1 MITAYS
7 ISALEPQIKAA
18 EAAIDQA
25 WLLANEKQL
34 YFQLEQQIN
43 TLNQKE
49 LELFRNH
56 FNIDCISPQ
65 QGIQILQE
73 RINEY
78 NQKTAALNS
87 LSGQNISQLVEDYQ
101 MDIEGI
107 LAFYKNFVTSMETK
121 IVGIVEKTEQEAM
134 KELSREIMKL
144 ADSINKNTKMYN
156 ALAGKDGLIDI
167 VFSAKARKGN
177 FSPSTFKKIDGKSL
191 FSGTLKDT
199 TQLTEKLIKQIYDKR
214 KELKRALRNQNKEEF
229 PILNIIIKNNYGD
242 YVSEYAQA
250 TGGFATASERTKN
263 KKYDMIPEIDKVA
276 ALISSKISCKEDI
289 GLYSKIREFLL
300 RDPAQIYAG
309 RNAKSITG
317 LLGELQGYLYMT
329 IILGRE
335 PSSIG
340 WVGGQQREGHQSHTD
355 LTMVLKGEGIEERE
369 IGIQVKNSINDNMII
384 QFQDMVGL
392 TEDFKSIY
400 YFDKF
405 NVSYEITGPRGS
417 RKAVSGNPPTFT
429 SIRNQIEFLREEA
442 DRVASL
448 QAAAMMYMDVA
459 EEFSKTGQANR
470 NILYI
475 ISGQI
480 FDAATML
487 TKIRNAID
495 TRSRSSFAL
504 QAYLKKENRSTIIDD
519 LNDKGFSLIGS
530 EGGAV
535 KNVKLTTSY
544 NFKG

>member
-1 MITAYS
+1 
-7 ISALEPQIKAA
+7 
-18 EAAIDQA
+18 
-25 WLLANEKQL
+25 
-34 YFQLEQQIN
+34 
-43 TLNQKE
+43 
-49 LELFRNH
+49 
-56 FNIDCISPQ
+56 
-65 QGIQILQE
+65 
-73 RINEY
+73 
-78 NQKTAALNS
+78 
-87 LSGQNISQLVEDYQ
+87 
-101 MDIEGI
+101 MDIKGI
-107 LAFYKNFVTSMETK
+107 LAFYKDFVTSMETK

-144 ADSINKNTKMYN
+144 ADSINKGTKMYN
-156 ALAGKDGLIDI
+156 ALAGEDGLIDI
-167 VFSAKARKGN
+167 AFSAKARKGN
-177 FSPSTFKKIDGKSL
+177 FSSKAFKKADGKSL
-191 FSGTLKDT
+191 FSGALKDT

-242 YVSEYAQA
+242 SVSEYAQA
-250 TGGFATASERTKN
+250 TGGFTTASERTKN
-263 KKYDMIPEIDKVA
+263 KKYDMTPEIDKVA
-276 ALISSKISCKEDI
+276 ALISSKIGNNFYPE
-289 GLYSKIREFLL
+289 IREFLL

-340 WVGGQQREGHQSHTD
+340 WVGSQQREGHQSHTD
-355 LTMVLKGEGIEERE
+355 LTMVLNNEGIEERE

-400 YFDKF
+400 YFEKF
-405 NVSYEITGPRGS
+405 NVPYEITGPKGS
-417 RKAVSGNPPTFT
+417 RKAVSGNPPAFAST
-429 SIRNQIEFLREEA
+429 RDQIEFLREEA

-448 QAAAMMYMDVA
+448 QAAAMMYMDIA

-495 TRSRSSFAL
+495 TRSKSNFAL
-504 QAYLKKENRSTIIDD
+504 QAYLKKENRSTIIED
-519 LNDKGFSLIGS
+519 LNDKGFSLIGG
-530 EGGAV
+530 EGGTV
-535 KNVKLTTSY
+535 KSFKLTTSY

>member
-25 WLLANEKQL
+25 WQLANEKQL

-56 FNIDCISPQ
+56 FNINCSSPQ

-107 LAFYKNFVTSMETK
+107 LSFYKEFVMSMETK
-121 IVGIVEKTEQEAM
+121 VTGIVEKTEQEAM
-134 KELSREIMKL
+134 KELSKEIIKL
-144 ADSINKNTKMYN
+144 ANSINKKTKMGSAIN
-156 ALAGKDGLIDI
+156 ELVNIT
-167 VFSAKARKGN
+167 FSAKAQKGN
-177 FSPSTFKKIDGKSL
+177 FSSNAFKKANNKSL
-191 FSGTLKDT
+191 FSGALKDT
-199 TQLTEKLIKQIYDKR
+199 TQLTEKLIKNIYAKR
-214 KELKRALRNQNKEEF
+214 KELNRALKKQNKEEF

-263 KKYDMIPEIDKVA
+263 KKYDMLPEIDKVA
-276 ALISSKISCKEDI
+276 ALISSKIGNNFYPE
-289 GLYSKIREFLL
+289 IREFLL
-300 RDPAQIYAG
+300 KDPAQIYAG

-405 NVSYEITGPRGS
+405 NVPYEITGPRGS
-417 RKAVSGNPPTFT
+417 RKAVSGNPPTFVST
-429 SIRNQIEFLREEA
+429 RNQIESLREEA

-448 QAAAMMYMDVA
+448 QAAAMMYMDIA

-495 TRSRSSFAL
+495 TRSKSNFAL
-504 QAYLKKENRSTIIDD
+504 QAYLKKENRSTIIED

-530 EGGAV
+530 EGGTV
-535 KNVKLTTSY
+535 KNFKLTTSY

>member
-7 ISALEPQIKAA
+7 IKALEPQIKAA
-18 EAAIDQA
+18 EAAIDDA
-25 WLLANEKQL
+25 WLLANENRL

-56 FNIDCISPQ
+56 FNISCSSPQ

-73 RINEY
+73 RINLY
-78 NQKTAALNS
+78 NNKVTALNS
-87 LSGQNISQLVEDYQ
+87 LSGYNISQLVEDYQ
-101 MDIEGI
+101 MDIKGI
-107 LAFYKNFVTSMETK
+107 LAFYENFVTSMETK

-156 ALAGKDGLIDI
+156 ALAGKEGLIDI
-167 VFSAKARKGN
+167 VFSAKAQEGN
-177 FSPSTFKKIDGKSL
+177 FSPSAFKKIDGKSL
-191 FSGTLKDT
+191 FSGALKDT

-242 YVSEYAQA
+242 SVSEYAQA
-250 TGGFATASERTKN
+250 TGGFTTASERTKN
-263 KKYDMIPEIDKVA
+263 KKYDMIPEVDKVA
-276 ALISSKISCKEDI
+276 ALISSKIGNNFYPE
-289 GLYSKIREFLL
+289 IREFLL

-335 PSSIG
+335 PSSIR

-405 NVSYEITGPRGS
+405 NVPYEITGPRGS
-417 RKAVSGNPPTFT
+417 RKAVSGNPPTFAST
-429 SIRNQIEFLREEA
+429 RDQIESLREEA

-504 QAYLKKENRSTIIDD
+504 QAHLKKENRSTIIED

-530 EGGAV
+530 EGGDV
-535 KNVKLTTSY
+535 KNFKLTTSY

>member
-25 WLLANEKQL
+25 WQLANEKQL

-56 FNIDCISPQ
+56 FNISCSSPQ

-73 RINEY
+73 RINLY
-78 NQKTAALNS
+78 NNKVTALNS
-87 LSGQNISQLVEDYQ
+87 LSGYNISQLVEDYQ
-101 MDIEGI
+101 MDIKGI

-121 IVGIVEKTEQEAM
+121 IVGVIEKTEQEAM

-156 ALAGKDGLIDI
+156 ALAGEDGLIDI
-167 VFSAKARKGN
+167 AFSAKARKGN
-177 FSPSTFKKIDGKSL
+177 FSPSAFKKIDGKSL
-191 FSGTLKDT
+191 FSGTLKNT

-242 YVSEYAQA
+242 SVSEYAQA
-250 TGGFATASERTKN
+250 TGGFTTASERTKN
-263 KKYDMIPEIDKVA
+263 KKYDMVPEIDKVA
-276 ALISSKISCKEDI
+276 ALISSKIGGNFYPE
-289 GLYSKIREFLL
+289 IREFLL

-340 WVGGQQREGHQSHTD
+340 WVGSQQREGHQSHTD
-355 LTMVLKGEGIEERE
+355 LTMVLNNEGIEERE

-405 NVSYEITGPRGS
+405 NVPYEITGPRGS
-417 RKAVSGNPPTFT
+417 RKAVSGNPPTFAST
-429 SIRNQIEFLREEA
+429 RDQIDFLREEA

-448 QAAAMMYMDVA
+448 QAAAMMYMDIA

-487 TKIRNAID
+487 TNIRNAID
-495 TRSRSSFAL
+495 ARSKSNFVL
-504 QAYLKKENRSTIIDD
+504 QAHLKKENRSTIIED
-519 LNDKGFSLIGS
+519 LNDKGFSLIGG
-530 EGGAV
+530 EGGTV
-535 KNVKLTTSY
+535 KNFKLTTSY

>member
-7 ISALEPQIKAA
+7 IKVLEPQIKAA
-18 EAAIDQA
+18 EAAIDEA
-25 WLLANEKQL
+25 WQLANENRL

-56 FNIDCISPQ
+56 FNISCSSPQ

-73 RINEY
+73 RINLY
-78 NQKTAALNS
+78 NNKVIALNS
-87 LSGQNISQLVEDYQ
+87 LSGYNINQLVEDYQ

-107 LAFYKNFVTSMETK
+107 LSFYKDFVMSMETK
-121 IVGIVEKTEQEAM
+121 VVGILGKTEQEVM

-144 ADSINKNTKMYN
+144 ANSVNKRSKMGSAINDLVSIT
-156 ALAGKDGLIDI
+156 
-167 VFSAKARKGN
+167 FSAKAQKGN
-177 FSPSTFKKIDGKSL
+177 FSSNAFKKANDKSL
-191 FSGTLKDT
+191 FSGALKDT
-199 TQLTEKLIKQIYDKR
+199 TQLTEKLIKQMYAKR
-214 KELKRALRNQNKEEF
+214 KELKRALKKQNKEEF
-229 PILNIIIKNNYGD
+229 PILNIIVKNDYGD

-250 TGGFATASERTKN
+250 TGGFTTASERTKN

-276 ALISSKISCKEDI
+276 ALISSKIGNNFYPE
-289 GLYSKIREFLL
+289 IREFLL

-309 RNAKSITG
+309 RNAKNITG

-355 LTMVLKGEGIEERE
+355 LTMVLKDEGIEERE

-400 YFDKF
+400 YFEKF
-405 NVSYEITGPRGS
+405 NVPYEITGPKGS
-417 RKAVSGNPPTFT
+417 RKAVSGNPPTFAST
-429 SIRNQIEFLREEA
+429 REQIESLREEA

-504 QAYLKKENRSTIIDD
+504 QAYLKKENRSTIIED

-535 KNVKLTTSY
+535 KNFKLTTSY

>member
-7 ISALEPQIKAA
+7 IKALEPQIKAA
-18 EAAIDQA
+18 ETAIDEA
-25 WLLANEKQL
+25 WQLANENRL

-56 FNIDCISPQ
+56 FNISCSSPQ

-73 RINEY
+73 RINLY
-78 NQKTAALNS
+78 NNKVTALNS
-87 LSGQNISQLVEDYQ
+87 LSGYNISQLVEDYQ
-101 MDIEGI
+101 MDINGI
-107 LAFYKNFVTSMETK
+107 LAFYKNFVTSMETE
-121 IVGIVEKTEQEAM
+121 IVGVIEKTEQEAM

-144 ADSINKNTKMYN
+144 ANSINKNTKMYN
-156 ALAGKDGLIDI
+156 ALAGKEGLIDI
-167 VFSAKARKGN
+167 AFSAKAQKGN
-177 FSPSTFKKIDGKSL
+177 FSPKAFKKADNKSL
-191 FSGTLKDT
+191 FSGALKDT

-242 YVSEYAQA
+242 SVSEYAQV
-250 TGGFATASERTKN
+250 TGGFTTASERTKN
-263 KKYDMIPEIDKVA
+263 KKYDMTPEIDKVA
-276 ALISSKISCKEDI
+276 ALISSKIGNNFYPE
-289 GLYSKIREFLL
+289 IREFLL

-340 WVGGQQREGHQSHTD
+340 WVGSQQREGHQSHTD
-355 LTMVLKGEGIEERE
+355 LTMVLNNEGIEERE

-384 QFQDMVGL
+384 QFQDMIGL

-405 NVSYEITGPRGS
+405 NVPYKITGPRGS
-417 RKAVSGNPPTFT
+417 RKAVSGNPPTFVST
-429 SIRNQIEFLREEA
+429 RNQIESLREEA

-487 TKIRNAID
+487 IKIRNAID
-495 TRSRSSFAL
+495 TNSKSNFAL
-504 QAYLKKENRSTIIDD
+504 QAHLKKENRSTIIDD

-530 EGGAV
+530 EGGTV
-535 KNVKLTTSY
+535 KNFKLTTSY

>member
-7 ISALEPQIKAA
+7 IKALEPQIKAA

-25 WLLANEKQL
+25 WQLANEKRL
-34 YFQLEQQIN
+34 YYQLEQQIN

-107 LAFYKNFVTSMETK
+107 LSFYKEFVMSMETK
-121 IVGIVEKTEQEAM
+121 VVGILGKTEQEAM
-134 KELSREIMKL
+134 KELSKEIIKL
-144 ADSINKNTKMYN
+144 ANSINKKTKMGSAIN
-156 ALAGKDGLIDI
+156 DLVNIT
-167 VFSAKARKGN
+167 FSAKAQEGK
-177 FSPSTFKKIDGKSL
+177 FSLNAFKKANSKSL
-191 FSGTLKDT
+191 FSGALKDT
-199 TQLTEKLIKQIYDKR
+199 TQLTEKLIKNIYAKR
-214 KELKRALRNQNKEEF
+214 KELNRALKKQNKEEF

-276 ALISSKISCKEDI
+276 ALISSKIGNNFYPE
-289 GLYSKIREFLL
+289 IREFLL
-300 RDPAQIYAG
+300 KDPAQIYAG
-309 RNAKSITG
+309 RNAKNITG

-405 NVSYEITGPRGS
+405 NVPYEITGPRGS

-429 SIRNQIEFLREEA
+429 STRNQIESLREEA

-504 QAYLKKENRSTIIDD
+504 QAHLKKENRSTIIDD

-535 KNVKLTTSY
+535 KNFKLTTSY

>member
-7 ISALEPQIKAA
+7 IKALEPQLKAA
-18 EAAIDQA
+18 EAAIDEA
-25 WLLANEKQL
+25 WQLANENRL

-56 FNIDCISPQ
+56 FNISCSSPQ
-65 QGIQILQE
+65 QGIEILQE

-78 NQKTAALNS
+78 NQKSIALNS

-101 MDIEGI
+101 MDINGI
-107 LAFYKNFVTSMETK
+107 LAFYKNFVTSMETE
-121 IVGIVEKTEQEAM
+121 IVGVIEKTEQEAM

-144 ADSINKNTKMYN
+144 ANSINKNTKMWN
-156 ALAGKDGLIDI
+156 ALGGKEGLIDI
-167 VFSAKARKGN
+167 AFSAKAQKGN
-177 FSPSTFKKIDGKSL
+177 FSPKAFKKADNKSL
-191 FSGTLKDT
+191 FSGALKDT

-242 YVSEYAQA
+242 SVSEYAQA
-250 TGGFATASERTKN
+250 TGGFTTASERTKN
-263 KKYDMIPEIDKVA
+263 KKYDMTPEIDKVA
-276 ALISSKISCKEDI
+276 ALICGKISNNTDI
-289 GLYSKIREFLL
+289 DLYSKIREFLL

-340 WVGGQQREGHQSHTD
+340 WVGSQQREGHQSHTD
-355 LTMVLKGEGIEERE
+355 LTMVLNSEGIEERE

-400 YFDKF
+400 YFEKF
-405 NVSYEITGPRGS
+405 NVPYEITGPKGS
-417 RKAVSGNPPTFT
+417 RKAVNGNPPTFVST
-429 SIRNQIEFLREEA
+429 RDQIEFLREEA

-448 QAAAMMYMDVA
+448 QAAAMMYMDIA

-495 TRSRSSFAL
+495 TNSKSNFAL
-504 QAYLKKENRSTIIDD
+504 QAYLKKENRSTIIED
-519 LNDKGFSLIGS
+519 LNDKGFSLIGG
-530 EGGAV
+530 EGGTV
-535 KNVKLTTSY
+535 KSFKLTTSY

>member
-7 ISALEPQIKAA
+7 IKALEPQIKAA
-18 EAAIDQA
+18 EAAIDKA

-34 YFQLEQQIN
+34 YYQLEQQID

-56 FNIDCISPQ
+56 FNINCSSPQ

-73 RINEY
+73 RINLY
-78 NQKTAALNS
+78 NEKVIALNS

-101 MDIEGI
+101 MDINGI

-121 IVGIVEKTEQEAM
+121 IVGVIEKTEQEAM

-167 VFSAKARKGN
+167 AFSAKAQKGN
-177 FSPSTFKKIDGKSL
+177 FSPKAFKKADNKSL

-242 YVSEYAQA
+242 SVSEYAQA
-250 TGGFATASERTKN
+250 TGGFTTASERTKN

-276 ALISSKISCKEDI
+276 ALISSKIGNNFYPE
-289 GLYSKIREFLL
+289 IREFLL

-309 RNAKSITG
+309 RNAKSVTG

-355 LTMVLKGEGIEERE
+355 LTMVLNNEGIEERE

-405 NVSYEITGPRGS
+405 NVPYEITGPRGS
-417 RKAVSGNPPTFT
+417 RKAVSGNPPTFVST
-429 SIRNQIEFLREEA
+429 RNQIESLKEEA

-480 FDAATML
+480 FDAATIL

-504 QAYLKKENRSTIIDD
+504 QAYLKKENRSTIIED

-530 EGGAV
+530 EGGTV
-535 KNVKLTTSY
+535 KNFKLTTSY

>member
-25 WLLANEKQL
+25 WQLANEKQL

-107 LAFYKNFVTSMETK
+107 LSFYKEFVMSMETK
-121 IVGIVEKTEQEAM
+121 VVGILGKTEQEAM
-134 KELSREIMKL
+134 KELSKEIIKL
-144 ADSINKNTKMYN
+144 ANSINKKTKMGSAIN
-156 ALAGKDGLIDI
+156 DLVNIT
-167 VFSAKARKGN
+167 FSAKAQEGK
-177 FSPSTFKKIDGKSL
+177 FSLNAFKKANSKSL
-191 FSGTLKDT
+191 FSGALKDT
-199 TQLTEKLIKQIYDKR
+199 TQLTEKLIKNIYAKR
-214 KELKRALRNQNKEEF
+214 KELNRALKKQNKEEF

-276 ALISSKISCKEDI
+276 ALISSKIGNNFYPE
-289 GLYSKIREFLL
+289 IREFLL
-300 RDPAQIYAG
+300 KDPAQIYAG
-309 RNAKSITG
+309 RNAKNITG

-405 NVSYEITGPRGS
+405 NVPYEITGPRGS

-429 SIRNQIEFLREEA
+429 STRNQIESLREEA

-535 KNVKLTTSY
+535 KNFKLTTSY
-544 NFKG
+544 NFKR

>member
-7 ISALEPQIKAA
+7 IKALEPQIKAA
-18 EAAIDQA
+18 EAAIDEA
-25 WLLANEKQL
+25 WQLANENRL

-56 FNIDCISPQ
+56 FNISCSSPQ
-65 QGIQILQE
+65 QGIEILQE
-73 RINEY
+73 RINLY
-78 NQKTAALNS
+78 NNKVTALNS

-101 MDIEGI
+101 MDINGI

-121 IVGIVEKTEQEAM
+121 IVGVIEKTEQEAM
-134 KELSREIMKL
+134 KELSREIIKL
-144 ADSINKNTKMYN
+144 ANSINKKTKMGSAIN
-156 ALAGKDGLIDI
+156 ELVNIT
-167 VFSAKARKGN
+167 FSAKAQKEK
-177 FSPSTFKKIDGKSL
+177 FSSNAFKKANNKSL
-191 FSGTLKDT
+191 FSGALKDT
-199 TQLTEKLIKQIYDKR
+199 TQLTEKLIKNIYANR
-214 KELKRALRNQNKEEF
+214 KELNRALKKQNKEEF

-242 YVSEYAQA
+242 SVSEYAQA

-263 KKYDMIPEIDKVA
+263 KKYDMLPEIDKVA
-276 ALISSKISCKEDI
+276 ALISSKIGNNFYPE
-289 GLYSKIREFLL
+289 IREFLL
-300 RDPAQIYAG
+300 RDPAEMYGG
-309 RNAKSITG
+309 RNAKNITG
-317 LLGELQGYLYMT
+317 LLGELQGYLYMR

-355 LTMVLKGEGIEERE
+355 LTMVLNNEGIEERE

-400 YFDKF
+400 YFEKF
-405 NVSYEITGPRGS
+405 NVPYEITGPKGS
-417 RKAVSGNPPTFT
+417 RQAVSGNPPTFVST
-429 SIRNQIEFLREEA
+429 RNQIESLREEA

-448 QAAAMMYMDVA
+448 QAAAMMYMDIA

-495 TRSRSSFAL
+495 TNSKSNFAL
-504 QAYLKKENRSTIIDD
+504 QAHLKKENRSTIIDD
-519 LNDKGFSLIGS
+519 LNDKGFSLIGG
-530 EGGAV
+530 EGGTV
-535 KNVKLTTSY
+535 KSFKLTTSY

>member
-7 ISALEPQIKAA
+7 IKALEPQIKAA
-18 EAAIDQA
+18 EAAIDKA

-34 YFQLEQQIN
+34 YYQLEQQID

-56 FNIDCISPQ
+56 FNINCSSPQ

-73 RINEY
+73 RINLY
-78 NQKTAALNS
+78 NEKAIALNS

-101 MDIEGI
+101 MDINGI

-121 IVGIVEKTEQEAM
+121 IVGVIEKTEQEAM

-167 VFSAKARKGN
+167 AFSAKAQKGN
-177 FSPSTFKKIDGKSL
+177 FSPKAFKKADNKSL

-214 KELKRALRNQNKEEF
+214 KELKRALRKQNKEEF

-242 YVSEYAQA
+242 SVSEYAQA
-250 TGGFATASERTKN
+250 TGGFTTASERTKN

-276 ALISSKISCKEDI
+276 ALISSKIGNNFYPE
-289 GLYSKIREFLL
+289 IREFLL

-309 RNAKSITG
+309 RNAKSVTG

-355 LTMVLKGEGIEERE
+355 LTMVLNNEGIEERE

-405 NVSYEITGPRGS
+405 NVPYEITGPRGS
-417 RKAVSGNPPTFT
+417 RKAVSGNPPTFVST
-429 SIRNQIEFLREEA
+429 RNQIESLKEEA

-480 FDAATML
+480 FDAATIL

-504 QAYLKKENRSTIIDD
+504 QAYLKKENRSTIIED

-530 EGGAV
+530 EGGTV
-535 KNVKLTTSY
+535 KNFKLTTSY

>member
-25 WLLANEKQL
+25 WQLANEKQL

-56 FNIDCISPQ
+56 FNISCSSPQ

-73 RINEY
+73 RINLY
-78 NQKTAALNS
+78 NNKVTALNS
-87 LSGQNISQLVEDYQ
+87 LSGYNISQLVEDYQ
-101 MDIEGI
+101 MDIKGI

-121 IVGIVEKTEQEAM
+121 IVGVIEKTEQEAM

-156 ALAGKDGLIDI
+156 ALAGEDGLIDI
-167 VFSAKARKGN
+167 AFSAKARKGN
-177 FSPSTFKKIDGKSL
+177 FSPSAFKKIDGKSL

-242 YVSEYAQA
+242 SVSEYAQA
-250 TGGFATASERTKN
+250 TGGFTTASERTKN
-263 KKYDMIPEIDKVA
+263 KKYDMVPEIDKVA
-276 ALISSKISCKEDI
+276 ALISSKIGGNFYPE
-289 GLYSKIREFLL
+289 IREFLL

-340 WVGGQQREGHQSHTD
+340 WVGSQQREGHQSHTD
-355 LTMVLKGEGIEERE
+355 LTMVLNNEGIEERE

-405 NVSYEITGPRGS
+405 NVPYEITGPRGS
-417 RKAVSGNPPTFT
+417 RKAVSGNPPTFAST
-429 SIRNQIEFLREEA
+429 RDQIDFLREEA

-448 QAAAMMYMDVA
+448 QAAAMMYMDIA

-487 TKIRNAID
+487 TNIRNAID
-495 TRSRSSFAL
+495 ARSKSNFVL
-504 QAYLKKENRSTIIDD
+504 QAHLKKENRSTIIED
-519 LNDKGFSLIGS
+519 LNDKGFSLIGG
-530 EGGAV
+530 EGGTV
-535 KNVKLTTSY
+535 KNFKLTTSY

>member
-7 ISALEPQIKAA
+7 IKALEPQIKAA
-18 EAAIDQA
+18 EVAIDQA
-25 WLLANEKQL
+25 WQLANEKQL

-78 NQKTAALNS
+78 NQKTAALNN

-107 LAFYKNFVTSMETK
+107 LSFYKDFVMSMETK
-121 IVGIVEKTEQEAM
+121 VVGILGKTEQEAM
-134 KELSREIMKL
+134 KELSREIIKL
-144 ADSINKNTKMYN
+144 ANSINKKTKMGSAIN
-156 ALAGKDGLIDI
+156 DLVNIT
-167 VFSAKARKGN
+167 FSAKAQEGK
-177 FSPSTFKKIDGKSL
+177 FSSNAFKKASSKSL
-191 FSGTLKDT
+191 FSGALKDT
-199 TQLTEKLIKQIYDKR
+199 TQLTEKLIKNIYAKR
-214 KELKRALRNQNKEEF
+214 KELNRALKKQNKEEF

-276 ALISSKISCKEDI
+276 ALISSKIGNNFYPE
-289 GLYSKIREFLL
+289 IREFLL
-300 RDPAQIYAG
+300 KDPAQIYVG
-309 RNAKSITG
+309 RNAKNITG

-355 LTMVLKGEGIEERE
+355 LTMVLKSEGIEERE

-400 YFDKF
+400 YFEKF
-405 NVSYEITGPRGS
+405 NVPYEITGPKGS

-429 SIRNQIEFLREEA
+429 STRNQIESLREEA

-504 QAYLKKENRSTIIDD
+504 QAYLKKENRSTIIED

-530 EGGAV
+530 EGGNV
-535 KNVKLTTSY
+535 KNFKLTTSY

>member
-7 ISALEPQIKAA
+7 IAALEPQIKAA

-34 YFQLEQQIN
+34 YYQLEQQID

-56 FNIDCISPQ
+56 FNISCSSPQ

-73 RINEY
+73 KINLY
-78 NQKTAALNS
+78 NNKVTALNS
-87 LSGQNISQLVEDYQ
+87 LSGYNISQLVEDYQ

-107 LAFYKNFVTSMETK
+107 LSFYKDFVMSMDSE
-121 IVGIVEKTEQEAM
+121 IIGILQKTEQEAM
-134 KELSREIMKL
+134 KELSKEIIKL
-144 ADSINKNTKMYN
+144 ANSINKKTKMGSAIN
-156 ALAGKDGLIDI
+156 DLVNIT
-167 VFSAKARKGN
+167 FSAKAQEGK
-177 FSPSTFKKIDGKSL
+177 FSPNAFKKADGKAL

-199 TQLTEKLIKQIYDKR
+199 TQLTEKLIKNIYAKR
-214 KELKRALRNQNKEEF
+214 KELNRALKKQNKEEF

-276 ALISSKISCKEDI
+276 ALISSKIGNNFYPE
-289 GLYSKIREFLL
+289 IREFLL

-335 PSSIG
+335 PSSIR
-340 WVGGQQREGHQSHTD
+340 WVGSQQREGHQSHTD

-405 NVSYEITGPRGS
+405 NVPYEIKGPRGS
-417 RKAVSGNPPTFT
+417 RKAVSGNPPTFVST
-429 SIRNQIEFLREEA
+429 RNQIESLREEA

-504 QAYLKKENRSTIIDD
+504 QAYLKKENRSTIIED
-519 LNDKGFSLIGS
+519 LNNKGFSLIGS
-530 EGGAV
+530 EGGDV
-535 KNVKLTTSY
+535 KNFKLTTSY

>member
-7 ISALEPQIKAA
+7 IKALEPQLKAA

-25 WLLANEKQL
+25 WLLANENRL

-56 FNIDCISPQ
+56 FNISCSSPQ

-73 RINEY
+73 RINLY
-78 NQKTAALNS
+78 NEKVIALNS

-107 LAFYKNFVTSMETK
+107 LSFYKDFVMSMDSE
-121 IVGIVEKTEQEAM
+121 IIGILQKTEQEAM
-134 KELSREIMKL
+134 KELSKEIIKL
-144 ADSINKNTKMYN
+144 ANSINKKTKMGSAIN
-156 ALAGKDGLIDI
+156 ELVNIT
-167 VFSAKARKGN
+167 FSAKAQKGN
-177 FSPSTFKKIDGKSL
+177 FSSNAFKKANNKSL
-191 FSGTLKDT
+191 FSGALKDT
-199 TQLTEKLIKQIYDKR
+199 TQLTEKLIKNIYANR
-214 KELKRALRNQNKEEF
+214 KELNRALKKQNKEEF

-263 KKYDMIPEIDKVA
+263 KKYDMLPEIDKVA
-276 ALISSKISCKEDI
+276 ALISSKIGNNFYPE
-289 GLYSKIREFLL
+289 IREFLL

-309 RNAKSITG
+309 RNAKNITG
-317 LLGELQGYLYMT
+317 LLGELQSYLYMT

-340 WVGGQQREGHQSHTD
+340 WVGGQQREGHQSHID
-355 LTMVLKGEGIEERE
+355 LTMVLNNEGIEERE

-400 YFDKF
+400 YFEKF
-405 NVSYEITGPRGS
+405 NVPYEITGPKGS
-417 RKAVSGNPPTFT
+417 RKAVSGNPPAFAST
-429 SIRNQIEFLREEA
+429 RDQIEFLREEA

-448 QAAAMMYMDVA
+448 QAAAMMYMDIA

-495 TRSRSSFAL
+495 TRSKSNFAL
-504 QAYLKKENRSTIIDD
+504 QAYLKKENRSTIIED
-519 LNDKGFSLIGS
+519 LNDKGFSLIGG
-530 EGGAV
+530 EGGTV
-535 KNVKLTTSY
+535 KSFKLTTSY

>member
-7 ISALEPQIKAA
+7 IKALEPQLKAA
-18 EAAIDQA
+18 EAAIDEA
-25 WLLANEKQL
+25 WQLANENRL

-56 FNIDCISPQ
+56 FNISCSSPQ
-65 QGIQILQE
+65 QGIEILQE
-73 RINEY
+73 RINLY
-78 NQKTAALNS
+78 NNKVTALNS

-107 LAFYKNFVTSMETK
+107 LSFYKDFVMSMDSE
-121 IVGIVEKTEQEAM
+121 IIGVLQKTEQEAM
-134 KELSREIMKL
+134 KELSKEIIKL
-144 ADSINKNTKMYN
+144 ANSINKKTKMGSAIN
-156 ALAGKDGLIDI
+156 ELVNIT
-167 VFSAKARKGN
+167 FSAKAQKGN
-177 FSPSTFKKIDGKSL
+177 FSSNAFKKANNKSL
-191 FSGTLKDT
+191 FSGALKDT
-199 TQLTEKLIKQIYDKR
+199 TQLTEKLIKNIYSNR
-214 KELKRALRNQNKEEF
+214 KELNRALKKQNKEEF

-263 KKYDMIPEIDKVA
+263 KKYDMLPEIDKVA
-276 ALISSKISCKEDI
+276 ALISSKIGNSFYPE
-289 GLYSKIREFLL
+289 IREFLL

-309 RNAKSITG
+309 RNAKNITG

-340 WVGGQQREGHQSHTD
+340 WVGSQQREGHQSHTD
-355 LTMVLKGEGIEERE
+355 LTMVLNSEGIEERE

-400 YFDKF
+400 YFEKF
-405 NVSYEITGPRGS
+405 NVPYEITGPKGS
-417 RKAVSGNPPTFT
+417 RKAVSGNPPTFVST
-429 SIRNQIEFLREEA
+429 RNQIEFLREEA

-448 QAAAMMYMDVA
+448 QAAAMMYMDIA

-495 TRSRSSFAL
+495 TNSKSNFAL
-504 QAYLKKENRSTIIDD
+504 QAYLKKENRSTIIED
-519 LNDKGFSLIGS
+519 LNDKGFSLIGG
-530 EGGAV
+530 EGGTV
-535 KNVKLTTSY
+535 KSFKLTTSY

>member
-7 ISALEPQIKAA
+7 IKALEPQIKAA
-18 EAAIDQA
+18 EAAIDEA
-25 WLLANEKQL
+25 WQLANEKQL
-34 YFQLEQQIN
+34 YYQLEQQIN

-56 FNIDCISPQ
+56 FNISCSSPQ

-101 MDIEGI
+101 MDINGI
-107 LAFYKNFVTSMETK
+107 LAFYNNFVTSMETK

-134 KELSREIMKL
+134 KELSKEIIKL
-144 ADSINKNTKMYN
+144 ANSINKRTKMGSAIN
-156 ALAGKDGLIDI
+156 DLVNIT
-167 VFSAKARKGN
+167 FSAKAQEGK
-177 FSPSTFKKIDGKSL
+177 FSSNAFKKTSSKSL
-191 FSGTLKDT
+191 FSGALKDT
-199 TQLTEKLIKQIYDKR
+199 TQLTEKLIKNIYAKR
-214 KELKRALRNQNKEEF
+214 KELNRALKKQNKEEF

-242 YVSEYAQA
+242 SVSEYAQA
-250 TGGFATASERTKN
+250 TGGFTTASERTKN
-263 KKYDMIPEIDKVA
+263 KKYDMIPEVDKVA
-276 ALISSKISCKEDI
+276 ALISSKIGNNFYPE
-289 GLYSKIREFLL
+289 IREFLL

-340 WVGGQQREGHQSHTD
+340 WVGSQQREGHQSHTD
-355 LTMVLKGEGIEERE
+355 LTMVLNNEGIEERE

-405 NVSYEITGPRGS
+405 NVPYEITGPRGS
-417 RKAVSGNPPTFT
+417 RKAVSGNPPTFVST
-429 SIRNQIEFLREEA
+429 RNQIESLREEA

-530 EGGAV
+530 KGGDV
-535 KNVKLTTSY
+535 KNFKLTTSY

>member
-7 ISALEPQIKAA
+7 IKALEPQIKAA

-25 WLLANEKQL
+25 WQLANEKRL

-43 TLNQKE
+43 ILNQKE

-107 LAFYKNFVTSMETK
+107 LSFYKEFVMSMETK
-121 IVGIVEKTEQEAM
+121 VVGILGKTEQEAM
-134 KELSREIMKL
+134 KELSKEIIKL
-144 ADSINKNTKMYN
+144 ANSINKKTKMGSAIN
-156 ALAGKDGLIDI
+156 DLVNIT
-167 VFSAKARKGN
+167 FSAKAQEGK
-177 FSPSTFKKIDGKSL
+177 FSLNAFKKANSKSL
-191 FSGTLKDT
+191 FSGALKDT
-199 TQLTEKLIKQIYDKR
+199 TQLTEKLIKNIYAKR
-214 KELKRALRNQNKEEF
+214 KELNRALKKQNKEEF

-276 ALISSKISCKEDI
+276 ALISSKIGNNFYPE
-289 GLYSKIREFLL
+289 IREFLL
-300 RDPAQIYAG
+300 KDPAQIYAG
-309 RNAKSITG
+309 RNAKNITG

-405 NVSYEITGPRGS
+405 NVPYEITGPRGS

-429 SIRNQIEFLREEA
+429 STRNQIESLREEA

-448 QAAAMMYMDVA
+448 QAATMMYMDVA

-535 KNVKLTTSY
+535 KNFKLTTSY
-544 NFKG
+544 NFKE

>member
-7 ISALEPQIKAA
+7 IRALEPQIKAV

-25 WLLANEKQL
+25 WQLANEKQL

-107 LAFYKNFVTSMETK
+107 LSFYKEFVMSMETK
-121 IVGIVEKTEQEAM
+121 VVGILGKTEQEAM
-134 KELSREIMKL
+134 KELSKEIIKL
-144 ADSINKNTKMYN
+144 ANSINKKTKMGSAIN
-156 ALAGKDGLIDI
+156 DLVNIT
-167 VFSAKARKGN
+167 FSAKAQEGK
-177 FSPSTFKKIDGKSL
+177 FSLNAFKKANSKSL
-191 FSGTLKDT
+191 FSGALKDT
-199 TQLTEKLIKQIYDKR
+199 TQLTEKLIKNIYAKR
-214 KELKRALRNQNKEEF
+214 KELNRALKKQNKEEF

-276 ALISSKISCKEDI
+276 ALISSKIGNNFYPE
-289 GLYSKIREFLL
+289 IREFLL
-300 RDPAQIYAG
+300 KDPAQIYAG
-309 RNAKSITG
+309 RNAKNITG

-405 NVSYEITGPRGS
+405 NVPYEITGPRGS

-429 SIRNQIEFLREEA
+429 STRNQIESLREEA

-495 TRSRSSFAL
+495 THSRSSFAL
-504 QAYLKKENRSTIIDD
+504 QAHLKKENRSTIIED
-519 LNDKGFSLIGS
+519 LNDKGFSLIGN
-530 EGGAV
+530 EGGTV
-535 KNVKLTTSY
+535 KNFKLTTSY

>member
-7 ISALEPQIKAA
+7 IKALEPQIKAA
-18 EAAIDQA
+18 EAAIDEA
-25 WLLANEKQL
+25 WQLANENRL

-56 FNIDCISPQ
+56 FNISCSSPQ
-65 QGIQILQE
+65 QGIEILQE
-73 RINEY
+73 RINLY
-78 NQKTAALNS
+78 NNKVTALNS

-107 LAFYKNFVTSMETK
+107 LSFYKDFVMSMDSE
-121 IVGIVEKTEQEAM
+121 IIGVLQKTEQEAM
-134 KELSREIMKL
+134 KELSKEIIKL
-144 ADSINKNTKMYN
+144 ANSINKKTKMGSAIN
-156 ALAGKDGLIDI
+156 ELVNIT
-167 VFSAKARKGN
+167 FSAKAQKGN
-177 FSPSTFKKIDGKSL
+177 FSSNAFKKANNKSL
-191 FSGTLKDT
+191 FSGALKDT
-199 TQLTEKLIKQIYDKR
+199 TQLTEKLIKNIYANR
-214 KELKRALRNQNKEEF
+214 KELNRALKKQNKEEF

-263 KKYDMIPEIDKVA
+263 KKYDMLPEIDKVA
-276 ALISSKISCKEDI
+276 ALISSKIGNNFYPE
-289 GLYSKIREFLL
+289 IREFLL

-309 RNAKSITG
+309 RNAKNITG

-340 WVGGQQREGHQSHTD
+340 WVGSQQREGHQSHTD
-355 LTMVLKGEGIEERE
+355 LTMVLNSEGIEERE

-400 YFDKF
+400 YFEKF
-405 NVSYEITGPRGS
+405 NVPYEITGPKGS
-417 RKAVSGNPPTFT
+417 RKAVNGNPPTFVST
-429 SIRNQIEFLREEA
+429 RDQIEFLREEA

-448 QAAAMMYMDVA
+448 QAAAMMYMDIA

-495 TRSRSSFAL
+495 TNSKSNFAL
-504 QAYLKKENRSTIIDD
+504 QAYLKKENRSTIIED
-519 LNDKGFSLIGS
+519 LNDKGFSLIGG
-530 EGGAV
+530 EGGTV
-535 KNVKLTTSY
+535 KSFKLTTSY

>member
-25 WLLANEKQL
+25 WQLANEKQL

-49 LELFRNH
+49 LELFRVH

-107 LAFYKNFVTSMETK
+107 LSFYKEFVMSMETK
-121 IVGIVEKTEQEAM
+121 VVGIIEKTEQEAM
-134 KELSREIMKL
+134 KELSREIIKL
-144 ADSINKNTKMYN
+144 ANSINKKTKMGSAIN
-156 ALAGKDGLIDI
+156 DLVNIT
-167 VFSAKARKGN
+167 FSAKAQEGK
-177 FSPSTFKKIDGKSL
+177 FSLNAFKKANSKSL
-191 FSGTLKDT
+191 FSGALKDT
-199 TQLTEKLIKQIYDKR
+199 TQLTEKLIKNMYAKR
-214 KELKRALRNQNKEEF
+214 KELNRALKKQNKEEF

-276 ALISSKISCKEDI
+276 ALISSKIGNNFYPE
-289 GLYSKIREFLL
+289 IREFLL
-300 RDPAQIYAG
+300 KDPAQIYAG
-309 RNAKSITG
+309 RNAKNITG

-340 WVGGQQREGHQSHTD
+340 WVGSQQREGHQSHTD

-405 NVSYEITGPRGS
+405 NVPYEITGPRGS
-417 RKAVSGNPPTFT
+417 RKAVSGNPPTFAST
-429 SIRNQIEFLREEA
+429 RDQIDFLREEA

-448 QAAAMMYMDVA
+448 QAAAMMYMDIA

-495 TRSRSSFAL
+495 TRSKSSFAL

-530 EGGAV
+530 EGGDV
-535 KNVKLTTSY
+535 KNFKLTTSY

>member
-7 ISALEPQIKAA
+7 IKALEPQIKAA
-18 EAAIDQA
+18 EVAIDQA
-25 WLLANEKQL
+25 WQLANEKQL

-78 NQKTAALNS
+78 NQKTAALNN

-107 LAFYKNFVTSMETK
+107 LSFYKDFVMSMETK
-121 IVGIVEKTEQEAM
+121 VVGILGKTEQEAM
-134 KELSREIMKL
+134 KELSREIIKL
-144 ADSINKNTKMYN
+144 ANSINKKTKMGSAIN
-156 ALAGKDGLIDI
+156 DLVNIT
-167 VFSAKARKGN
+167 FSAKAQEGK
-177 FSPSTFKKIDGKSL
+177 FSSNAFKKASSKSL
-191 FSGTLKDT
+191 FSGALKDT
-199 TQLTEKLIKQIYDKR
+199 TQLTEKLIKSIYAKR
-214 KELKRALRNQNKEEF
+214 KELNRALKKQNKEEF

-276 ALISSKISCKEDI
+276 ALISSKIGNNFYPE
-289 GLYSKIREFLL
+289 IREFLL
-300 RDPAQIYAG
+300 KDPAQIYAG
-309 RNAKSITG
+309 RNAKNITG

-355 LTMVLKGEGIEERE
+355 LTMVLKSEGIEERE

-400 YFDKF
+400 YFEKF
-405 NVSYEITGPRGS
+405 NVPYEITGPKGS

-429 SIRNQIEFLREEA
+429 STRNQIESLREEA

-504 QAYLKKENRSTIIDD
+504 QAYLKKENRSTIIED

-530 EGGAV
+530 EGGNV
-535 KNVKLTTSY
+535 KNFKLTTSY

>member
-1 MITAYS
+1 
-7 ISALEPQIKAA
+7 
-18 EAAIDQA
+18 
-25 WLLANEKQL
+25 
-34 YFQLEQQIN
+34 
-43 TLNQKE
+43 
-49 LELFRNH
+49 
-56 FNIDCISPQ
+56 
-65 QGIQILQE
+65 
-73 RINEY
+73 
-78 NQKTAALNS
+78 
-87 LSGQNISQLVEDYQ
+87 

-107 LAFYKNFVTSMETK
+107 LSFYKDFVMSMDSE
-121 IVGIVEKTEQEAM
+121 IIGILQKTEQEAM
-134 KELSREIMKL
+134 KELSSEIIKL
-144 ADSINKNTKMYN
+144 ANSINKKTKMGSAIN
-156 ALAGKDGLIDI
+156 ELVNIT
-167 VFSAKARKGN
+167 FSAKAQKGN
-177 FSPSTFKKIDGKSL
+177 FSSNAFKKANNKSL
-191 FSGTLKDT
+191 FSGALKDT
-199 TQLTEKLIKQIYDKR
+199 TQLTEKLIKNIYANR
-214 KELKRALRNQNKEEF
+214 KELNRALKKQNKEEF

-263 KKYDMIPEIDKVA
+263 KKYDMLPEIDKVA
-276 ALISSKISCKEDI
+276 ALISSKIGNNFYPE
-289 GLYSKIREFLL
+289 IREFLL
-300 RDPAQIYAG
+300 KDPAQIYAG
-309 RNAKSITG
+309 RNAKNITG

-400 YFDKF
+400 YFEKF
-405 NVSYEITGPRGS
+405 NVPYEITGPKGS
-417 RKAVSGNPPTFT
+417 RKAVNGNPPTFVST
-429 SIRNQIEFLREEA
+429 RNQIESLREDA

-504 QAYLKKENRSTIIDD
+504 QAYLKKENRSTIIED

-530 EGGAV
+530 EGGNV
-535 KNVKLTTSY
+535 KNFKLTTSY

>member
-7 ISALEPQIKAA
+7 IKALEPQIKAA
-18 EAAIDQA
+18 EAAIDEA
-25 WLLANEKQL
+25 WQLANENRL
-34 YFQLEQQIN
+34 YYQLEQQIN

-56 FNIDCISPQ
+56 FNINCSSPQ

-73 RINEY
+73 RINLY
-78 NQKTAALNS
+78 NDKVTALNS

-101 MDIEGI
+101 MDINGI

-121 IVGIVEKTEQEAM
+121 IVGVIEKTEQKAM

-167 VFSAKARKGN
+167 AFSAKAQKGN
-177 FSPSTFKKIDGKSL
+177 FSPKAFKKADNKSL

-242 YVSEYAQA
+242 SVSEYAQA
-250 TGGFATASERTKN
+250 TGGFTTASERTKN
-263 KKYDMIPEIDKVA
+263 KKYDMIPEVDKVA
-276 ALISSKISCKEDI
+276 ALISSKIGNNFYPE
-289 GLYSKIREFLL
+289 IREFLL

-309 RNAKSITG
+309 RNAKSVTG

-355 LTMVLKGEGIEERE
+355 LTMVLKSEGIEERE

-405 NVSYEITGPRGS
+405 NVPYEITGPRGS

-429 SIRNQIEFLREEA
+429 STRNQIDSLREEA

-448 QAAAMMYMDVA
+448 QAAAMMYMDIA

-495 TRSRSSFAL
+495 TNSKSNFAL
-504 QAYLKKENRSTIIDD
+504 QAHLKKENRSTIIED

-530 EGGAV
+530 EGGNV
-535 KNVKLTTSY
+535 KNFKLTTSY

>member
-7 ISALEPQIKAA
+7 IKALEPQIKAA
-18 EAAIDQA
+18 EAAIDEA
-25 WLLANEKQL
+25 WQLANENRL

-56 FNIDCISPQ
+56 FNISCSSPQ
-65 QGIQILQE
+65 QGIEILQE
-73 RINEY
+73 RINLY
-78 NQKTAALNS
+78 NNKVTALNS

-107 LAFYKNFVTSMETK
+107 LSFYKDFVMSMDSE
-121 IVGIVEKTEQEAM
+121 IIGVLQKTEQEAM
-134 KELSREIMKL
+134 KELSKEIIKL
-144 ADSINKNTKMYN
+144 ANSINKKTKMGSAIN
-156 ALAGKDGLIDI
+156 ELVNIT
-167 VFSAKARKGN
+167 FSAKAQKGN
-177 FSPSTFKKIDGKSL
+177 FSSNAFKKANNKSL
-191 FSGTLKDT
+191 FSGALKDT
-199 TQLTEKLIKQIYDKR
+199 TQLTEKLIKNIYAKR
-214 KELKRALRNQNKEEF
+214 KELNRALKKQNKEEF

-276 ALISSKISCKEDI
+276 ALISSKIGNNFYPE
-289 GLYSKIREFLL
+289 IREFLL

-309 RNAKSITG
+309 RNAKNITG

-340 WVGGQQREGHQSHTD
+340 WVGSQQREGHQSHTD
-355 LTMVLKGEGIEERE
+355 LTMVLNNEGIEERE

-400 YFDKF
+400 YFEKF
-405 NVSYEITGPRGS
+405 NVPYEITGPRGS
-417 RKAVSGNPPTFT
+417 RKAVNGNPPTFAST
-429 SIRNQIEFLREEA
+429 REQIESLREEA

-448 QAAAMMYMDVA
+448 QAAAMMYMDIA

-495 TRSRSSFAL
+495 TRSKSNFAL
-504 QAYLKKENRSTIIDD
+504 QAYLKKENRSTIIED
-519 LNDKGFSLIGS
+519 LNNKGFSLIGG
-530 EGGAV
+530 EGGTV
-535 KNVKLTTSY
+535 KSFKLTTSY

>member
-18 EAAIDQA
+18 ETAIDQA
-25 WLLANEKQL
+25 WQLANEKQL
-34 YFQLEQQIN
+34 YYQLEQQID

-56 FNIDCISPQ
+56 FNISCSSPQ

-73 RINEY
+73 RINLY
-78 NQKTAALNS
+78 NNKVTALNS
-87 LSGQNISQLVEDYQ
+87 LSGYNISQLVEDYQ

-107 LAFYKNFVTSMETK
+107 LSFYKEFVMSMETK
-121 IVGIVEKTEQEAM
+121 VVGIVEKTEQEAM
-134 KELSREIMKL
+134 KELSKEIIKL
-144 ADSINKNTKMYN
+144 ANSINKKTKMGSAIN
-156 ALAGKDGLIDI
+156 ELVNIT
-167 VFSAKARKGN
+167 FSAKAQKGN
-177 FSPSTFKKIDGKSL
+177 FSSNAFKKANNKSL
-191 FSGTLKDT
+191 FSGALKDT
-199 TQLTEKLIKQIYDKR
+199 TQLTEKLIKNIYAKR
-214 KELKRALRNQNKEEF
+214 KELNRALKKQNKEEF

-276 ALISSKISCKEDI
+276 ALISSKIGGNFYPE
-289 GLYSKIREFLL
+289 IREFLL

-355 LTMVLKGEGIEERE
+355 LTMVLKSEGIEERE

-405 NVSYEITGPRGS
+405 NVPYEITGPRGS
-417 RKAVSGNPPTFT
+417 RKAVSGNPPTFVST
-429 SIRNQIEFLREEA
+429 RNQIESLREEA

-448 QAAAMMYMDVA
+448 QAAAMMYMDIA

-487 TKIRNAID
+487 TNIRNAID
-495 TRSRSSFAL
+495 TRSKSNFAL
-504 QAYLKKENRSTIIDD
+504 QAYLKKENRSTIIED

-530 EGGAV
+530 EGGTV
-535 KNVKLTTSY
+535 KNFKLTTSY

>member
-7 ISALEPQIKAA
+7 IKALEPQIKAA
-18 EAAIDQA
+18 EAAIDGA
-25 WLLANEKQL
+25 WQLANEKQL
-34 YFQLEQQIN
+34 YYQLEQQIN

-56 FNIDCISPQ
+56 FNISCSSPQ

-78 NQKTAALNS
+78 NQKSIALNS

-107 LAFYKNFVTSMETK
+107 LSFYKDFVMSMDSE
-121 IVGIVEKTEQEAM
+121 IIGILQKTEQEAM
-134 KELSREIMKL
+134 KELSSEIIKL
-144 ADSINKNTKMYN
+144 ANSINKKTKMGSAIN
-156 ALAGKDGLIDI
+156 ELVNIT
-167 VFSAKARKGN
+167 FSAKAQKGN
-177 FSPSTFKKIDGKSL
+177 FSSNAFKKANNKSL
-191 FSGTLKDT
+191 FSGALKDT
-199 TQLTEKLIKQIYDKR
+199 TQLTEKLIKNIYANR
-214 KELKRALRNQNKEEF
+214 KELNRALKKQNKEEF

-263 KKYDMIPEIDKVA
+263 KKYDMLPEIDKVA
-276 ALISSKISCKEDI
+276 ALISSKIGNNFYPE
-289 GLYSKIREFLL
+289 IREFLL
-300 RDPAQIYAG
+300 KDPAQIYAG
-309 RNAKSITG
+309 RNAKNITG

-340 WVGGQQREGHQSHTD
+340 WVGSQQREGHQSHTD

-400 YFDKF
+400 YFEKF
-405 NVSYEITGPRGS
+405 NVPYEITGPKGS
-417 RKAVSGNPPTFT
+417 RKAVNGNPPTFVST
-429 SIRNQIEFLREEA
+429 RNQIESLREDA

-504 QAYLKKENRSTIIDD
+504 QAYLKKENRSTIIED

-530 EGGAV
+530 EGGNV
-535 KNVKLTTSY
+535 KNFKLTTSY